1 MEEQTPLF
9 NAAGVGDVAT
19 MRRLVAEGG
28 DVNGQ
33 DARGVRPL
41 HWAAWQGHVDAVQ
54 DTCTSAVGDWG

>member
-1 MEEQTPLF
+1 
-9 NAAGVGDVAT
+9 